1 MQTDY
6 VLFTAAVEI
15 VGFWLLFQNFRAWKK
30 GITHIR
36 YYPFLVPGDLNPF
49 IVVMNQ

>member
-36 YYPFLVPGDLNPF
+36 YYPFF
-49 IVVMNQ
+49 WCQET